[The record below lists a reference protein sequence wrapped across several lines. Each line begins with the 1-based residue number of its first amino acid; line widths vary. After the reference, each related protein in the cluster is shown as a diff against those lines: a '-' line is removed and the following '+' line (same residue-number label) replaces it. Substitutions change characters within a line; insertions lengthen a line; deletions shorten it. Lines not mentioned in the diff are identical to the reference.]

1 MGIRIYTIP
10 KKDNHPVL
18 MDIRTTVEQAFLK
31 WSGTAPGIITRLPQ
45 SGSDRIYFRLLQ
57 GDEHVIG
64 AYNPGRD
71 ENDAFVGFSNHFRS
85 KGLPVPEIYV
95 YYPEEKV
102 YFLEDLGDSNL
113 FTWLAQRSD
122 EERFNSDTEA
132 LFMTIASDL
141 VRLQT
146 EGIVGLDL
154 SLCYPHRSFDRQSM
168 VWDLNYYKYMFLK
181 LIGAPFNEIKLE
193 RDFESLTN
201 FLLEAGQEYFLF
213 RDFQTANIMIRDGK
227 PWYIDYQGGRLG
239 APQYD
244 IASLIYDAKA
254 YIPSNI
260 RNKTLEHHLD
270 LFAAATG
277 KPRES
282 LSRYSGAFTLIRL
295 MQALGAFGF
304 RGLHENKPTF
314 TESIVPAVELMNDL
328 LAGEQVQIDLPELKK
343 ASEAVP
349 LQRKYRILS
358 HYADLVK
365 INIESFSYIKG
376 KAVNYDSG
384 AGFVFDCRG
393 LRNPATIS
401 GLNELTGLDP
411 EVVEF
416 FGNDDEAVAFVGD
429 CTNIIRNSLPM
440 MRRKGILDIFAAFG
454 CIGGHHRSVW
464 CASRVAAM
472 LSAMPGV
479 TVTVNHKELGK

>member
-1 MGIRIYTIP
+1 
-10 KKDNHPVL
+10 

-31 WSGTAPGIITRLPQ
+31 WRGSAPGIITRLPQ
-45 SGSDRIYFRLLQ
+45 SGSDRVYFRMLY

-64 AYNPGRD
+64 AYNPSRE

-95 YYPEEKV
+95 YYPEDRI

-113 FTWLAQRSD
+113 FTWLAQRTD
-122 EERFNSDTEA
+122 EERFNKETES
-132 LFMTIASDL
+132 LFLTIASDL
-141 VRLQT
+141 VRIQT

-168 VWDLNYYKYMFLK
+168 VWDMNYYKYMFLK

-193 RDFESLTN
+193 RDFDALTQ
-201 FLLEAGQEYFLF
+201 FLLDAGQEYFLF
-213 RDFQTANIMIRDGK
+213 RDFQTANIMIIDGK

-244 IASLIYDAKA
+244 IASLVYDAKA
-254 YIPSNI
+254 YIPADI

-270 LFAAATG
+270 LFSAATG

-282 LSRYSGAFTLIRL
+282 LERYSGAFTLIRL

-314 TESIVPAVELMNDL
+314 SESIVPAVELMNDL
-328 LAGEQVQIDLPELKK
+328 LGGDQLHIDLPELRK
-343 ASEAVP
+343 ASESVP

-358 HYADLVK
+358 HYQELVK
-365 INIESFSYIKG
+365 INIESFSYVSG
-376 KAVNYDSG
+376 RTLNYDTGS
-384 AGFVFDCRG
+384 GFVFDCRG
-393 LRNPATIS
+393 LRNPVLES
-401 GLNELTGLDP
+401 DLRELTGLDP
-411 EVVEF
+411 EVAEF
-416 FGNDDEAVAFVGD
+416 FSNDDEAVAFAGD
-429 CTNIIRNSLPM
+429 CSNIIRNTLPM
-440 MRRKGILDIFAAFG
+440 MRRKGILEIHAAFG
-454 CIGGHHRSVW
+454 CVGGHHRSVW
-464 CASRVAAM
+464 CAARVASM

-479 TVTVNHKELGK
+479 TVTVNHTGLGR